1 MKIRSFNVT
10 PNLPDSLNALEE
22 MATNMWFTW
31 NWDAIMMFVDIDDE
45 LWHRSHRNPKW
56 ILGMVSPGRL
66 EALSRDGAFLER
78 VQKMKNEYEAYM
90 SYKDTWFSKNHDP
103 RENDML
109 VAYFSMEYGI
119 GEGLPIYSGGLG
131 MLSGDHLKSAS
142 DLAVPLVGVGL
153 LYRKGY
159 VQQVLNR
166 TTGRWNASRERLY
179 TCRQVKNAQ
188 GGPAHRRPAGRRT
201 SRWASGRCRGRNS
214 LYTLI
219 PTSRDRR
226 SAHNQCFYGDREP
239 HTPEISCVGGAP
251 RPWLAPTVHVNEGHR
266 RSCCSSGYGL

>member
-56 ILGMVSPGRL
+56 ILGTVSPGRL

-119 GEGLPIYSGGLG
+119 GEGLPICYGGVG
-131 MLSGDHLKSAS
+131 MLSGDPVKATSE
-142 DLAVPLVGVGL
+142 LAVALVGVGL

-159 VQQVLNR
+159 VQQILNR
-166 TTGRWNASRERLY
+166 DNWQVERY
-179 TCRQVKNAQ
+179 PESDWYNMPVQVKNAQ
-188 GGPAHRRPAGRRT
+188 GGPCAST
-201 SRWASGRCRGRNS
+201 SSWTANIKVGIWKVPVGATPFYPGYRLPRIR
-214 LYTLI
+214 
-219 PTSRDRR
+219 RR
-226 SAHNQCFYGDREP
+226 SGP
-239 HTPEISCVGGAP
+239 
-251 RPWLAPTVHVNEGHR
+251 
-266 RSCCSSGYGL
+266 